1 MTLLLVSDDVTRSDV
16 DFDSCLVNFEVILV
30 EIMFCYVITTDE

>member
-1 MTLLLVSDDVTRSDV
+1 MALLLVSDVTRSDV

-30 EIMFCYVITTDE
+30 EIMFWYVITTDE